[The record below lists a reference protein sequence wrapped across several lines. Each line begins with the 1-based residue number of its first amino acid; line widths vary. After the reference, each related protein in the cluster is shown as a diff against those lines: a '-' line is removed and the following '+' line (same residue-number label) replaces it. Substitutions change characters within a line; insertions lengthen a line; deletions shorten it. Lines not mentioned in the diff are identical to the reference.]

1 MRLSGST
8 AKEAPARSNLFP
20 EEAMKVA
27 LVQVSAYG
35 DCLFATLVARQIK
48 RDYPGCHLTWVIGD
62 KFASIIDGNPHVD
75 AVRKIVLSS
84 REEAFSS
91 GWEKAKNWVAN
102 QVRIGNLEKAYFTQI
117 FPDNV
122 RYYDGLIRTTIYGAY
137 DKPIAGPHLPEVF
150 LTEAENR
157 NVAGFAQKHCLGEFK
172 HVFLFECAPGSGQSP
187 LTPARAE
194 ALAHALGKH
203 HPEMVFL
210 MSSTEP
216 LARPSAQVVDASCL
230 TYRENAALARHC
242 TGLIGCNSGIT
253 WLTTST
259 AGKALPMLQVL
270 TKPNGVFRW
279 GSVAMDFRRLG
290 LAESSV
296 IEMAE
301 PDDTRIISCIE
312 KWLSESHSAARREFH
327 EELTLTSADAD
338 NAYWF
343 IREQYG
349 KTAAKSAMVRF
360 LRANGFGT
368 IRWRVLLAEVRAK
381 GHRIIR
387 RVLRY
392 AAGLRQLFRVRTV
405 AQSLTFDEAYAFAY
419 AEIGIIQKPEE
430 MRWLFELVRAEQPR
444 VVLEIGL
451 ALGGTFF
458 LWSRAAAP
466 DAHLIAID
474 TKPVGRLG
482 MWSPFSLVRRAF
494 AVSSQRITLL
504 FDSDSHSDT
513 TRQRIAALLK
523 GRMVDLLFIDGDHS
537 REGVWQDFDMYSP
550 FVAPGGIIAFH
561 DISPNPK
568 ECTQGVARFWQEFT
582 SKYETEECV
591 LGGEPGYGIGIYR
604 VRGSHRS
611 TSPTASGNRG
621 DD

>member
-1 MRLSGST
+1 
-8 AKEAPARSNLFP
+8 
-20 EEAMKVA
+20 MKVA
-27 LVQVSAYG
+27 LVQLSAYG

-48 RDYPGCHLTWVIGD
+48 RDHPGCHLTWLIGD
-62 KFASIIDGNPHVD
+62 KFASILDGNPNVD
-75 AVRKIVLSS
+75 AVYKIALSS
-84 REEAFSS
+84 RNEAFSS
-91 GWEKAKNWVAN
+91 GWEKAKTWVTD
-102 QVRIGNLEKAYFTQI
+102 QVRMRNLEKAYFTQI
-117 FPDNV
+117 FPDNI

-137 DKPIAGPHLPEVF
+137 GKPITGPHLPEVF

-157 NVAGFAQKHCLGEFK
+157 NVADFVVKHCLSEFK
-172 HVFLFECAPGSGQSP
+172 HVFLFECAPGSGQSL
-187 LTPARAE
+187 LTPPRAE
-194 ALAHALGKH
+194 ALAHALGKQ
-203 HPEMVFL
+203 HPEVVFL
-210 MSSTEP
+210 VSSTET
-216 LARPSAQVVDASCL
+216 LARPSRQVVDASCL
-230 TYRENAALARHC
+230 AYRENAALARHC
-242 TGLIGCNSGIT
+242 TGLVGCNSGIT

-259 AGKALPMLQVL
+259 AGKALPMLQIL
-270 TKPNGVFRW
+270 TKSNGSFRW

-301 PDDTRIISCIE
+301 PDDTRIINCIE

-327 EELTLTSADAD
+327 EELMLTSADAG

-368 IRWRVLLAEVRAK
+368 IRWRVLLAEMRAK

-392 AAGLRQLFRVRTV
+392 AAGLRQLCRVRTI
-405 AQSLTFDEAYAFAY
+405 AQSLTFDEAYAFAN
-419 AEIGIIQKPEE
+419 AELGIIQKPEE

-451 ALGGTFF
+451 ASGGTFF

-474 TKPVGRLG
+474 DRPTGRFG
-482 MWSPFSLVRRAF
+482 EWSPWHLIRRSFAVGSQRVSLVMG
-494 AVSSQRITLL
+494 
-504 FDSDSHSDT
+504 SDSHSET
-513 TRQRIAALLK
+513 TRERVGNLLG
-523 GRMVDLLFIDGDHS
+523 GRPVDFLFIDGDHS
-537 REGVWQDFDMYSP
+537 RDGVWQDFDMYSS
-550 FVAPGGIIAFH
+550 FVTPGGIIAFH

-568 ECTQGVARFWQEFT
+568 ECTQGVARFWREFT
-582 SKYETEECV
+582 SEYETEECV
-591 LGGEPGYGIGIYR
+591 LPGEPGYGIGIYR
-604 VRGSHRS
+604 VRGPHSS
-611 TSPTASGNRG
+611 TSPTSSGNRG